1 MKVDFQRKVDRIL
14 GGFLCRILSL
24 FHRKPPKVRIPA
36 KADRILVIL
45 LSEMGSLVLA
55 YPMFQRIKQEFTTAS
70 LCVLLFEKN
79 REILEILDVTDAD
92 NILTISNES
101 MTHFMR
107 DSVHILKE
115 MRKNKFD
122 IVIDCELFARVSAI
136 FAFLS
141 GAATRVG
148 FHPYTQEGLHRG
160 NFINRPVLYNP
171 YHHISQQ
178 FITLVDAINSPAVPT
193 SKYPVAVEN
202 PKTPAAKFHSEEMSR
217 MEERLCSDFGEI
229 KGRKLVLVYPS
240 GGELPIRAWPLSY
253 YCQVSLKLIQA
264 GYSVAVI
271 GLPGDKALANEILS
285 YCQSP
290 YCVDLTGY
298 TQTIRELML
307 LFHVASLLI
316 TNDGGPP
323 QFAALTPIPTMI
335 FFGPETPALYGPH
348 DEKSVIFFESLAC
361 SPCLTAYN
369 HRNSPC
375 DGDNICLKF
384 IRPGRVL
391 AKALKILED
400 SSPGGADL
408 SACQEMEISV

>member
-14 GGFLCRILSL
+14 GGFLCRIISL
-24 FHRKPPKVRIPA
+24 FFRKPPKVPIPA

-55 YPMFQRIKQEFTTAS
+55 YSMFQRIKQEFAAAS
-70 LCVLLFEKN
+70 LCVLVFEKN
-79 REILEILDVTDAD
+79 REILEILDVADAD

-101 MTHFMR
+101 MTHFIR
-107 DSVHILKE
+107 DSVRILKE

-122 IVIDCELFARVSAI
+122 IVIDCELFARFSSILAL
-136 FAFLS
+136 LS
-141 GAATRVG
+141 GATTRVG

-178 FITLVDAINSPAVPT
+178 FITLVGAINSPAVPT

-202 PKTPAAKFHSEEMSR
+202 PKTPPAQFHSEEISR
-217 MEERLCSDFGEI
+217 MEERLYSDFGEI

-240 GGELPIRAWPLSY
+240 GGELPIRAWPLSH

-264 GYSVAVI
+264 GYAVAVI
-271 GLPGDKALANEILS
+271 GLPGDKALAAEILS

-290 YCVDLTGY
+290 YCVDLSGY
-298 TQTIRELML
+298 TKTIRELML
-307 LFHVASLLI
+307 IFHIAYLLI

-335 FFGPETPALYGPH
+335 FFGPETPVLYGPH
-348 DEKSVIFFESLAC
+348 DEKAVMFFESLAC

-375 DGDNICLKF
+375 DGDNLCLKS
-384 IRPGRVL
+384 IRPDRVL
-391 AKALKILED
+391 AKALQILED
-400 SSPGGADL
+400 LNPGGAGVC
-408 SACQEMEISV
+408 ACQKKEIPI